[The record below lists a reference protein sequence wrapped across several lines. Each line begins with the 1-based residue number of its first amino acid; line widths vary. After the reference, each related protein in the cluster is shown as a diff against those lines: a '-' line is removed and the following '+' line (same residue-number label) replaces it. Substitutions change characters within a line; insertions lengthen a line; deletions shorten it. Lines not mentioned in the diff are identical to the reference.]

1 MFCGGG
7 GLDRRRSAV
16 KLPVPPPTSARVCV
30 RKASK
35 TQNLSVARDPHLSWG
50 DAFAARRT
58 MHSRGA
64 AASGGVYR
72 ERALHLVQPERACDG
87 SEKPLVVVRIC
98 LVEQRL
104 FILFATRCRSFR
116 DLGKSS
122 EADPSPDWL
131 GRKFHAWAKEGLA
144 FECSVHG
151 QQGAHHLAPTT
162 ENKSLRGLKASENK
176 SLRELKA
183 SENRKNPVL

>member
-35 TQNLSVARDPHLSWG
+35 THNLSVARDPHLSWG
-50 DAFAARRT
+50 DTVAARRD
-58 MHSRGA
+58 MHPMGA
-64 AASGGVYR
+64 AASGGIYR
-72 ERALHLVQPERACDG
+72 ERALHLVQPERACDS
-87 SEKPLVVVRIC
+87 SEKPLVVVGIC

-116 DLGKSS
+116 DLRKSS
-122 EADPSPDWL
+122 EADPSRRASWL
-131 GRKFHAWAKEGLA
+131 RPLPVTGLA
-144 FECSVHG
+144 GSRVSRVGQAWLASRCSVHG

-162 ENKSLRGLKASENK
+162 ENKP
-176 SLRELKA
+176 LRELKA
-183 SENRKNPVL
+183 RILSVL